1 MVHDGSMAVTDIV
14 IADLVQQ
21 PILEGRGHLDESR
34 VAYYVE
40 HFEQAE
46 PITVFEADG
55 LLLLADGYHRLA
67 AAQRLGRLAIRA
79 EVRPGGKSE
88 ALEFAVEHA
97 VKQRGL
103 SRDEVMAAIA
113 RRSGSHVGDVVVRH
127 AEYADLEAV
136 AGIFAHYVVNTVA
149 TLEENPPSP
158 EYFEERLDDLSA
170 RGLPFLVAELGGR
183 VVGYSYAAPWRPK
196 TGYRFTVEDTVY
208 VAPEATGRRVGSR
221 LMGALVSAAADGGMR
236 QMVAVL
242 TETLDSPSA
251 ALHRRLGFAEAG
263 RLAGVGYKHGRW
275 IDTFLLQMPLTGRGS
290 REVR

>member
-1 MVHDGSMAVTDIV
+1 MAVSDIF
-14 IADLVQQ
+14 IADLVQE

-40 HFEQAE
+40 HFEEAE
-46 PITVFEADG
+46 PVTVFEADG
-55 LLLLADGYHRLA
+55 HLLLADGYHRLA
-67 AAQRLGRLAIRA
+67 AAQRLGRHAIRA
-79 EVRPGGKSE
+79 EVRPGGE
-88 ALEFAVEHA
+88 GDALEFAVQHA

-103 SRDEVMAAIA
+103 SRGEVMAAIA
-113 RRSGSHVGDVVVRH
+113 RRSGSRAADVVVRR

-136 AGIFAHYVVNTVA
+136 AGIFSHYVLNTAA

-158 EYFEERLDDLSA
+158 EYFEERLDDLTA
-170 RGLPFLVAELGGR
+170 RGLPFLVAELGDR
-183 VVGYSYAAPWRPK
+183 VLGYAYAAPWRPK

-208 VAPEATGRRVGSR
+208 VAPEATGRRVGSQ

-251 ALHRRLGFAEAG
+251 ALHRRLGFTEAG
-263 RLAGVGYKHGRW
+263 CLAGVGFKHGRW
-275 IDTFLLQMPLTGRGS
+275 IDTFLLQLPLTPRGTQES
-290 REVR
+290 R

>member
-1 MVHDGSMAVTDIV
+1 MAVNDIL
-14 IADLVQQ
+14 IADLIQQ

-40 HFEQAE
+40 HFEEAE
-46 PITVFEADG
+46 PVTVFEVDG
-55 LLLLADGYHRLA
+55 RLLLADGHHRLA
-67 AAQRLGRLAIRA
+67 AAQQLGRHTIRA
-79 EVRPGGKSE
+79 ELLPGGKSE

-103 SRDEVMAAIA
+103 SRGEVMAAIA
-113 RRSGSHVGDVVVRH
+113 RRSRSQADDVVVRR
-127 AEYADLEAV
+127 AGYADLEAV

-158 EYFEERLDDLSA
+158 EYFEERLDDLAA
-170 RGLPFLVAELGGR
+170 RGLPFLVAELGDR
-183 VVGYSYAAPWRPK
+183 VVGYAYAAPWRPK

-208 VAPEATGRRVGSR
+208 VAPEATGLRVGSR
-221 LMGALVSAAADGGMR
+221 LMGALVAEAADVGMR

-251 ALHRRLGFAEAG
+251 ALHRRLGFTEAG
-263 RLAGVGYKHGRW
+263 RLAGVGFKHGRW
-275 IDTFLLQMPLTGRGS
+275 IDTFLLQLPLTRRDALES
-290 REVR
+290 H